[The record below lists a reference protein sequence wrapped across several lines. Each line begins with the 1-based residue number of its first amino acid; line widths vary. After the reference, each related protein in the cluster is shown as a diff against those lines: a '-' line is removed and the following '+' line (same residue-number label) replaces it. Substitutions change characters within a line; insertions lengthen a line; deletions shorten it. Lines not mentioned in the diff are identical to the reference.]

1 MLMSLL
7 LNGGMIFS
15 DFKVMYAHDRAEMF
29 KVEWISIILTHHLAT
44 ASIHTTSGFILMLA
58 PTGLGLGLTL
68 SFKISCFPPFLTL
81 SIPSF

>member
-1 MLMSLL
+1 MIMSLL

-29 KVEWISIILTHHLAT
+29 KVKWISIILTHHLAT
-44 ASIHTTSGFILMLA
+44 ASIHMTSDFIPMLA

-68 SFKISCFPPFLTL
+68 SFLISCFPTFLTL